1 MPGARLRTP
10 RRQAAF
16 LQERPEELQ
25 RQLRVTDRDA
35 LDQHRSSIGQLR
47 GPEQL
52 GGRIGG
58 LDQPRRELQPLRFGG
73 GSARPDV
80 VITRSATGI
89 RYGKYVATERT
100 INRREP
106 GPMIAR

>member
-1 MPGARLRTP
+1 MLRARLGTP

-35 LDQHRSSIGQLR
+35 LDQHRSPIGQLR

-73 GSARPDV
+73 GSPRLRPRQLGRAAPARVKVDQAPRRPNACD
-80 VITRSATGI
+80 
-89 RYGKYVATERT
+89 GK
-100 INRREP
+100 
-106 GPMIAR
+106 G